1 MFITRFLGGEDLVAH
16 ECQDVLTVAIGQ
28 PEHLVHVLAAIASVM
43 IKQYMGPTPRT
54 PRIFVHGFQRPEL
67 ADAKNQG
74 PTGGVDHRKND
85 STTNVVLSPDVV
97 PFSIVDAIIRTRTA
111 S

>member
-74 PTGGVDHRKND
+74 PTGGVDHSMLGTSVQRRMTWYKFYQEWVEWNC
-85 STTNVVLSPDVV
+85 
-97 PFSIVDAIIRTRTA
+97 IQI
-111 S
+111 